1 MAQEIRV
8 PDIGDFKNVE
18 VIDVLVKAGDTIAVE
33 TPLITLETDKATI
46 DVPASA
52 AGIVKSV
59 AVKKGDR
66 VSKDSLVV
74 TIEAQGTPSA
84 AKPTAAVA
92 DDTAFTET
100 IVRKDLK
107 DEAPKPIGSASS
119 PVAAPTANEQPS

>member
-52 AGIVKSV
+52 AGVVKSV

-74 TIEAQGTPSA
+74 TLEADSGSQGAGTRGARIADSQSKSAPSA
-84 AKPTAAVA
+84 Q
-92 DDTAFTET
+92 DDTA
-100 IVRKDLK
+100 
-107 DEAPKPIGSASS
+107 
-119 PVAAPTANEQPS
+119 